1 MVGTEHFR
9 NLEYRYS
16 QSDDAAGGTDAQ
28 VTFGRAVLAGTVEPS
43 GEMVQRMPHQ
53 NLLNDVATLAA
64 HSLVKQATVSA
75 EEFNAH
81 VEDPDYAGPV
91 HASAAVVLKKPSRI
105 VVNAVLHTPDGQV
118 VAEAS
123 GVFRREE
130 AASTETVEA
139 PGTAAQSA
147 LPPARFLSAFE
158 TPFGLVS
165 LN

>member
-9 NLEYRYS
+9 NLEYRYA
-16 QSDDAAGGTDAQ
+16 QSDEAAGGTDAQ

-91 HASAAVVLKKPSRI
+91 RASAAVVLKKPSRI
-105 VVNAVLHTPDGQV
+105 VVNAVLHTPEGQV

-130 AASTETVEA
+130 TEADPMEA
-139 PGTAAQSA
+139 PGTLAQSA